1 MSPAKRLSVD
11 ERKKEIMEAARKI
24 IIIKGLENTTMED
37 IISETTL
44 SRGGVYHYYK
54 SVVDIFKD
62 IMFSG
67 IEYRNK
73 IIKSHLNEIDN
84 LSNNEFIAKQLVDK
98 VIDKNP
104 YTPLYVEFLICKKRI
119 PELNNIMDELQERT
133 KEKLNTIFNNDSNWI
148 YDSDTFLF
156 INDFI
161 NTLILASD
169 ILDVRENFKKNRHL
183 LEKMFI
189 YILERD
195 ENNGSL

>member
-169 ILDVRENFKKNRHL
+169 ILDVRENFKKNIHL

>member
-133 KEKLNTIFNNDSNWI
+133 KEKLNTIFNNDFNWI

>member
-104 YTPLYVEFLICKKRI
+104 YTHLYVEFLICKKRI

-133 KEKLNTIFNNDSNWI
+133 KEKLNTIFNNASNWI

-156 INDFI
+156 INNFI